1 MATNKRM
8 TAKDYRKEL
17 SDLQKQQNVLE
28 ARIRN
33 RASELC
39 EKYPD
44 VVIGTEYGKTNSNER
59 IFAGQYKGFLISCA
73 SVDIA
78 LTIIETIEK
87 YLADKHPHKQTTIEF
102 PNN

>member
-44 VVIGTEYGKTNSNER
+44 VFSGCNGSN
-59 IFAGQYKGFLISCA
+59 ILYLFLSI
-73 SVDIA
+73 
-78 LTIIETIEK
+78 
-87 YLADKHPHKQTTIEF
+87 YLPYLLC
-102 PNN
+102 